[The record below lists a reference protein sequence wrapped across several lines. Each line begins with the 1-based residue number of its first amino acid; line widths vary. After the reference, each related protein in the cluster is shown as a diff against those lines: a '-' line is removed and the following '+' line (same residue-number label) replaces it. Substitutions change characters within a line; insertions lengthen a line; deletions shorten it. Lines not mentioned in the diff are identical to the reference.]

1 MKRITNARGT
11 TLTEM
16 LLIVGLVLSLIGL
29 SSINL
34 TSSLDK
40 ASINSTASIVIADM
54 LQQRIKAM
62 VGDTEGRG
70 TIDSYGIK
78 FENNRY
84 IAFHG
89 TTYPIGDPDNFIINL
104 DTNLEFSSVTFP
116 NSEIIFSKGSGEILG
131 FTPGSNSVVVRNKND
146 GSTKTIVLN
155 KYGVITGIN

>member
-34 TSSLDK
+34 TSSLDR
-40 ASINSTASIVIADM
+40 ASINSTASVVVADM
-54 LQQRIKAM
+54 LQQRLKAM

-70 TIDSYGIK
+70 TIDSYGVK

-84 IAFHG
+84 ILFHG
-89 TTYPIGDPDNFIINL
+89 TTYPIGDPDNLIINL
-104 DTNLEFSSVTFP
+104 DTNLEFSSVTFL
-116 NSEIIFSKGSGEILG
+116 NSEIIFTKGSGEIAG
-131 FTPGSNSVVVRNKND
+131 FAAGSNSVMLRNKND
-146 GSTKTIVLN
+146 TNTKTIIFN
-155 KYGVITGIN
+155 KYGVIAGIN